1 MHPLQCHGPSRPVSM
16 FSDPPVIPAS
26 AYTSPSTSS
35 PASSFGLSSDPRLET
50 ACSPVTSCSPS
61 SEQSPSLAFQQLHQH
76 QSSPESRKF
85 LKRRASQGS
94 VPAKPSSVSRFLSRN
109 PAANNSAATTI
120 GGGTSGCREA
130 SAVATRAQSF
140 DSSLRLS
147 TASEP
152 SRSEPSSWQNEYP
165 AALPPTP
172 PEDNDDTVPV
182 AWNPNAMLLVEPQL
196 NPGQG
201 PGPLVGQHPS
211 NLGHTRAA
219 PTVDG
224 ISSPSDQLSSAAAS
238 PGSNDMDCDYNTW
251 LENGIDAASMLPPPP
266 SSSSRG

>member
-16 FSDPPVIPAS
+16 FSDSPGIAAS

-35 PASSFGLSSDPRLET
+35 PASSIGLSSDGRLET
-50 ACSPVTSCSPS
+50 ACSPVTSYSPS
-61 SEQSPSLAFQQLHQH
+61 STEQSPSLAFQQLHQH

-109 PAANNSAATTI
+109 PAASNSATSTI
-120 GGGTSGCREA
+120 GGGTRGSREEA
-130 SAVATRAQSF
+130 SARTQSF
-140 DSSLRLS
+140 DSSSLRLS
-147 TASEP
+147 TASES
-152 SRSEPSSWQNEYP
+152 SRSGPTAWQNEYS

-172 PEDNDDTVPV
+172 PEDNDDTVSV
-182 AWNPNAMLLVEPQL
+182 AWNPNGMLLVEPQL

-201 PGPLVGQHPS
+201 PGSGPGPLVGQHPS
-211 NLGHTRAA
+211 NLGGGHAKAA

-251 LENGIDAASMLPPPP
+251 LESGIDAASRFQP
-266 SSSSRG
+266 